1 MMAVSDLRVQ
11 PRHLKIVSLNMHGF
25 NQGFTAID
33 EMIKSLKPDVFLC
46 QEHWLTPANL
56 HKFRDHYNS
65 YFTFGSSAM
74 SKEIE
79 TGILRGRPFGGLMSL
94 IKNDLRYLTK
104 TIHCED
110 RFSVV
115 KLANFLSLFAMCG
128 YKRQNADV

>member
-1 MMAVSDLRVQ
+1 MMAASDLRVQ

-25 NQGFTAID
+25 NRGFTAID

-56 HKFRDHYNS
+56 HKFHDHFNS
-65 YFTFGSSAM
+65 YFTLGSSAM
-74 SKEIE
+74 SDEIE

-104 TIHCED
+104 TIHSENQ
-110 RFSVV
+110 FSVIN
-115 KLANFLSLFAMCG
+115 LAIFLSLVYICHVWVQG
-128 YKRQNADV
+128 TEC